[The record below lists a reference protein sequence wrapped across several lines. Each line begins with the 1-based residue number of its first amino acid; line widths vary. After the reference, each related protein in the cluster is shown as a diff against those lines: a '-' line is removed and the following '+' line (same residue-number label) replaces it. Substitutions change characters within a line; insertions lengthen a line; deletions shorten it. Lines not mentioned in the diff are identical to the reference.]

1 MERTDDIRAT
11 LAQEITRKEDELT
24 HLRQTL
30 KSLDSALAAAAEAH
44 ARSAAAHSLYAASQ
58 IAADARRA
66 ETLVAPVLP
75 PEPLP
80 APAIAAEPAPV
91 VLQKEIEPAKPLAP
105 LLPPV
110 AEQVQ
115 PQRTAAP
122 PGKYVNLKVWKA
134 VQTLLF
140 ERAEKMSIEEIAREL
155 KAGGASLGDSP
166 VRTVATA
173 VGYMNTK
180 IFHVTKSGGKTLVD
194 LIARN

>member
-1 MERTDDIRAT
+1 MPAERKHSSRRSF
-11 LAQEITRKEDELT
+11 LPSRSRPRLSQPNLLLLFCRRKLSPQN
-24 HLRQTL
+24 RWPPCYP
-30 KSLDSALAAAAEAH
+30 
-44 ARSAAAHSLYAASQ
+44 R
-58 IAADARRA
+58 RRA
-66 ETLVAPVLP
+66 G
-75 PEPLP
+75 
-80 APAIAAEPAPV
+80 AA
-91 VLQKEIEPAKPLAP
+91 
-105 LLPPV
+105 
-110 AEQVQ
+110 
-115 PQRTAAP
+115 TAHGGAAR
-122 PGKYVNLKVWKA
+122 KYVNLKVWKA

>member
-1 MERTDDIRAT
+1 LERAEDIRST
-11 LAQEITRKEDELT
+11 LAQEIARKEVELGQ
-24 HLRQTL
+24 LRHTL
-30 KSLDSALAAAAEAH
+30 RALDSALAAAAEAH
-44 ARSAAAHSLYAASQ
+44 ARSAAAHALSKASQ
-58 IAADARRA
+58 IAAEARRYEKPTA
-66 ETLVAPVLP
+66 SPMEVKPAK
-75 PEPLP
+75 PLP
-80 APAIAAEPAPV
+80 APVSPH
-91 VLQKEIEPAKPLAP
+91 LAG
-105 LLPPV
+105 
-110 AEQVQ
+110 EKVQ
-115 PQRTAAP
+115 PRRPSST
-122 PGKYVNLKVWKA
+122 GKYVNLKVWKA